1 LGLQTARLKRKGI
14 LMTTTQ
20 ADNTFQVNTAVLATL
35 EQVLRK
41 LTDSPAEGI
50 AILLYLAADIS
61 IETKNDDVSFEIARQ
76 CCVDNFNAAY
86 AELLAQQEV
95 KH

>member
-1 LGLQTARLKRKGI
+1 
-14 LMTTTQ
+14 MTTTH
-20 ADNTFQVNTAVLATL
+20 AEDTFQVNTVILAVL

-61 IETKNDDVSFEIARQ
+61 IETKNDDASFETARQ
-76 CCVDNFNAAY
+76 SCVDNFNAVY